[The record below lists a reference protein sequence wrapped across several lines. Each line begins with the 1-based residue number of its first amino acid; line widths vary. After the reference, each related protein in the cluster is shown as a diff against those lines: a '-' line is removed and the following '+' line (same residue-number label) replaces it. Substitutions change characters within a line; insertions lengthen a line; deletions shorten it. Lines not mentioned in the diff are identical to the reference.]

1 MLIENEKWPLLLSL
15 LALLTSNFANAS
27 ALCAGTENYAI
38 SSTTPTTDFI
48 DNGDGT
54 VFHKTTGLIWQ
65 RCSLGQIWDVNQ
77 CTGKP
82 ADYPW
87 VEALQQAE
95 LNTFTGVNDWR
106 VPNKNELASI
116 VEYRCHAPAINNQIF
131 PATPSTSSKGYWS
144 SSPYDTYP
152 DTIWYVEFYYGSV
165 SYLTKGYNNHL
176 RLVRAVQ

>member
-15 LALLTSNFANAS
+15 LALLTSNFTNAS
-27 ALCAGTENYAI
+27 TLCDGTENYAI

-82 ADYPW
+82 TDYPW
-87 VEALQQAE
+87 VEVLQQAE

-106 VPNKNELASI
+106 VPNKKELASI

-131 PATPSTSSKGYWS
+131 PATPSAWYWS
-144 SSPYDTYP
+144 SSPYATYSGSHAWLV
-152 DTIWYVEFYYGSV
+152 DFGYGSV
-165 SYLTKGYNNHL
+165 GSYGKYEGGRV
-176 RLVRAVQ
+176 RLVRAGQ